1 MLAALALATTLALA
15 PDGGQTPPQTPPQTP
30 QERYERELQG
40 DRELG
45 SKYAAEYDK
54 AYPPS
59 KDDAAIARV
68 KRVGESLALI
78 ANATPIKALWGDS
91 RHANFQYTFKVV
103 RSDDVNAF
111 SLPGGYI
118 YVFDGLVAFCESD
131 DELAGVLAHEIG
143 HAEQRHI
150 ATLRREQG
158 KLQNLS
164 LPLILAAIFTGGAAL
179 APVVAGTQLVGTAIT
194 NGWSQKAE
202 TSADDAAYQYLGK
215 SAYNPTGLLTFMERL
230 RLQEF
235 NQTKGQDLGIYRTH
249 PPSAVRA
256 ERILADMKRDAF
268 APKRSAVTRT
278 FRTTSQ
284 PMPDGTVRLAFGAR
298 PLVTLGGDDAPARAA
313 KLVPQLNAFFDS
325 VPEAYE
331 VREGDGGDVL
341 ARNRPL
347 LRLTPADAAAAGMPL
362 SDLKESSV
370 RNVRSALLG
379 LAFHLW
385 DGR

>member
-1 MLAALALATTLALA
+1 MLAALALATTLTPGLLL
-15 PDGGQTPPQTPPQTP
+15 GQTDA
-30 QERYERELQG
+30 EKFAKDLAA

-54 AYPPS
+54 VYPAS
-59 KDDAAIARV
+59 KDDAAVARV

-91 RHANFQYTFKVV
+91 RHASFQYTFKVV
-103 RSDDVNAF
+103 QSDDVNAF

-118 YVFDGLVAFCESD
+118 YVFDGLVKFCQSD

-158 KLQNLS
+158 KINNLS

-179 APVVAGTQLVGTAIT
+179 APVAAGTQLVGTALT

-202 TSADDAAYQYLGK
+202 TSADDAAYQYLNK

-235 NQTKGQDLGIYRTH
+235 NQTKGLDLGIYRTH

-256 ERILADMKRDAF
+256 ERILADMKRDNF
-268 APKRSAVTRT
+268 SPKRSVVTT
-278 FRTTSQ
+278 SFRTTSQ
-284 PMPDGTVRLAFGAR
+284 PMPDGTVQLKFGDRDLVALAG
-298 PLVTLGGDDAPARAA
+298 PDAGARAA
-313 KLVPQLNAFFDS
+313 KLVPKLNAFFDS

-331 VREGDGGDVL
+331 IREGDGGDIL
-341 ARNRPL
+341 ARNRPFL
-347 LRLTPADAAAAGMPL
+347 KLTPTDAAAAGMPL
-362 SDLKESSV
+362 DELKETSV

-379 LAFHLW
+379 LAYHLW
-385 DGR
+385 EGR